1 MSRYRQAI
9 CVSLAGAPIMTGL
22 MLASGSTLSTSLVF
36 GFVTVVIALSGL
48 HFGLWVKNN
57 N

>member
-22 MLASGSTLSTSLVF
+22 MLANGSALSASLVF

-48 HFGLWVKNN
+48 HLGLWVKSTN
-57 N
+57 